1 MTGHPTTSHDDAADR
16 VLEVWLEEVYADV
29 TPPDLTERILRAA
42 GSLEDIE
49 DGSDVSHEIDVDIAP
64 RPRSRSSHR
73 SPSRVPSARRTAL
86 RFATVAAV
94 LLALVGGLWWLGS
107 GNPHRPVAE
116 RPKTRSGRDTH
127 VSQVPPVRHRS
138 TTDSS
143 KRLDT
148 ENEPLP
154 WEKPQSLSGESNEQ
168 VSEKEDR
175 QDVPQLAN
183 DAIVARIG
191 ELLGKSWEVAHVEP
205 APLAEDSIWC
215 RRAYL
220 RLIGRIPTVDELQR
234 FLDLPEANRRVALV
248 DALLE
253 SPEYA
258 EERAEFWAE
267 FWANVLVGRTG
278 GKGKKPGRREALVA
292 YLKDAVLENRPFN
305 ELVYELLSASG
316 PGAPEE
322 PSPVHFWLIHYGR
335 DAVRVTDW
343 ATRVFWAR
351 PVGCVR
357 CHDQFDGPLRQEDFW
372 SLNAVLRTV
381 RLERG
386 NPPKLGVIPKGHLE
400 EVYFERPDGRL
411 AMAQPRLPDGSPL
424 EEQLARDP
432 AKLRQVVAR
441 QFADAP
447 FVARALV
454 NRFWA
459 HFLGFGF
466 TRPVEDM
473 APPREVAH
481 AELLE
486 FLAGQVRAHGY
497 DCRKL
502 MRWIV
507 LSDPFGR
514 SSQVMPQNEKDRP
527 ELGTLPLFARY
538 YVRPMAPEAV
548 FQSLMLVA
556 QPQQRSDAAL
566 AARRQWLGHW
576 SQSMETD
583 EGGEHSLFHQGVQ
596 KSWELM
602 NDPLMQRATSSE
614 EKGFLRQV
622 AQSRLAPD
630 EKITHLFL
638 AALARQ
644 PTKRERELARSL
656 LEQNADDPA
665 KALED
670 IWWALL
676 NSSEF
681 LSDH

>member
-1 MTGHPTTSHDDAADR
+1 MTGHAATSHDDAADR
-16 VLEVWLEEVYADV
+16 VLDVWLEEVYADAS
-29 TPPDLTERILRAA
+29 PPDLTERILRAA
-42 GSLEDIE
+42 GSRENVEDAFDAPPE
-49 DGSDVSHEIDVDIAP
+49 VNIAP
-64 RPRSRSSHR
+64 RRPSRSAR
-73 SPSRVPSARRTAL
+73 RLPSRVPATRHRAWRLATA
-86 RFATVAAV
+86 AAV

-107 GNPHRPVAE
+107 GKTPRPVVE
-116 RPKTRSGRDTH
+116 RLNAPADRDTH
-127 VSQVPPVRHRS
+127 VAPLPPVRHRS
-138 TTDSS
+138 TADSFERS
-143 KRLDT
+143 QI
-148 ENEPLP
+148 EAEPLP
-154 WEKPQSLSGESNEQ
+154 WEESPSLAGEPTDSEPDKRGLHE
-168 VSEKEDR
+168 VSPLTD
-175 QDVPQLAN
+175 DT
-183 DAIVARIG
+183 IVAQIG
-191 ELLGKSWEVAHVEP
+191 DLLGKSWEVAHVEP

-234 FLDLPEANRRVALV
+234 FLELPEANRRVALV

-253 SPEYA
+253 SPDYA

-267 FWANVLVGRTG
+267 FWVNVLVGRTG
-278 GKGKKPGRREALVA
+278 GKGKKPGSREALVA
-292 YLKDAVLENRPFN
+292 YLKKAVLENRPFD

-316 PGAPEE
+316 TGDPQE

-351 PVGCVR
+351 PIGCVR

-386 NPPKLGVIPKGHLE
+386 NPPKLQVRPQDHWE

-411 AMAQPRLPDGSPL
+411 AMAQPRLPDGSL
-424 EEQLARDP
+424 VEENLSRDP
-432 AKLRQVVAR
+432 ARLRQVVAR

-486 FLAGQVRAHGY
+486 FLSRQVRAHGY

-527 ELGTLPLFARY
+527 ESGAMPLFARY

-556 QPQQRSDAAL
+556 QPHRNMDEAV
-566 AARRQWLGHW
+566 AARRQWLGQW

-656 LEQNADDPA
+656 LEQNSDDPT